1 MNGVDTTGTTRLVRF
16 LMLKGADKEVRDKKG
31 KNAMDKAMEVTS
43 ENLRNDL
50 MRILGP
56 PGRL

>member
-1 MNGVDTTGTTRLVRF
+1 
-16 LMLKGADKEVRDKKG
+16 MLKGADKEVRDKKG
-31 KNAMDKAMEVTS
+31 KNAMDVAMTVAGES
-43 ENLRNDL
+43 LRNDL